1 MIYIVPISVMRQFA
15 ATFVCAF
22 VGLVAMIGATETNRL
37 GWQMILGTVA
47 IVLWVASISA
57 AVNGCQLAMAKLRT
71 VFWWGR

>member
-1 MIYIVPISVMRQFA
+1 MIYIVPVSVMRQFS
-15 ATFVCAF
+15 ATFICAF

-47 IVLWVASISA
+47 ILLWLASISA
-57 AVNGCQLAMAKLRT
+57 AVNGCRLAAAKLRT